1 MLIENELETIETLN
15 YEELSYKELQQINEN
30 TQLTSF
36 VSLSIFIILIFIISC
51 KFFKFLLGM

>member
-1 MLIENELETIETLN
+1 MPIENKLETIETLN
-15 YEELSYKELQQINEN
+15 YEELSYLELQQINEN
-30 TQLTSF
+30 TQVISF